1 MQALLPVKR
10 RVRAALIELAQTEG
24 IRADSQDYVVTRPT
38 HQELAERVGTTR
50 VVVSRAIKELL
61 DEEPWIRIDGD
72 TLRVRQDLG
81 VPGLLAEL
89 QR

>member
-1 MQALLPVKR
+1 
-10 RVRAALIELAQTEG
+10 VRAALIELAQTEG
-24 IRADSQDYVVTRPT
+24 TRADAQDYVVARPT

-72 TLRVRQDLG
+72 QLRVRQDLG